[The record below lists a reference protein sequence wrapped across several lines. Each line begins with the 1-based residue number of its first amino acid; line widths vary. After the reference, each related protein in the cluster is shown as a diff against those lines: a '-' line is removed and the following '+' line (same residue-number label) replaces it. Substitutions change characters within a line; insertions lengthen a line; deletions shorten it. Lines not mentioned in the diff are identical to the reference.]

1 MSFSDEEPEASIETA
16 AHRVTLLPGME
27 PMLRSFERAVRA
39 ARERVFVECYIVRHD
54 EMGHYLGDL
63 LASAAA
69 RGVRTRLLYDPL
81 GSEKTD
87 PSFFEGLRARGIEVR
102 AYRDTSIPQLRVLSL
117 PRDHGRT
124 MIVDDVAWTGGAAW
138 GREWLPLA
146 RGGSGWH
153 DVCVSVQGPAVSD
166 FERVFHHRW
175 LEAEGEAEVPKD
187 YCTGDKYSDIELLAD
202 TPERSCLVYERHRDQ
217 IRRAKERVWIE
228 NSYFYP
234 TAGMTQDLKNAAARG
249 VSVKVILPGES
260 DLPSMKNAAVA
271 DAAEWLEAGIEVFE
285 YMPCVLHSKFAL
297 VDDDWS
303 TIGTFNA
310 NPASVVLVNEVNLV
324 VKDRGFVG
332 RVAELFER
340 DLRGSLPMTREQ
352 VAARPFIEKVRDR
365 ITAGAFN
372 ALDTA
377 FGPPED

>member
-1 MSFSDEEPEASIETA
+1 MSFSDEEPEEPIETA
-16 AHRVTLLPGME
+16 AHRVTLLAAME
-27 PMLRSFERAVRA
+27 PMLRSFERAVNA
-39 ARERVFVECYIVRHD
+39 ATERVLVECYIVRHD
-54 EMGHYLGDL
+54 EMGHYLADL
-63 LASAAA
+63 LAACAA

-87 PSFFEGLRARGIEVR
+87 PAFFDGLRARGVEVR
-102 AYRDTSIPQLRVLSL
+102 AYRDTAIPQLRLLSF

-124 MIVDDVAWTGGAAW
+124 MIVDGVAWTGGAAW

-153 DVCVSVQGPAVSD
+153 DVCVSVQGPAVED
-166 FERVFHHRW
+166 FARVFEHRW
-175 LEAEGEAEVPKD
+175 LEAEGEAESPND
-187 YCTGDKYSDIELLAD
+187 YCTGDRYADIELLAD
-202 TPERSCLVYERHRDQ
+202 TPERSCLVYERHRHQ
-217 IRRAKERVWIE
+217 IQRAKHRVWIE

-234 TAGMTQDLKNAAARG
+234 TAGMIQDLKNAAARG

-271 DAAEWLEAGIEVFE
+271 DVTEWLEAGIEVYE
-285 YMPCVLHSKFAL
+285 YLPCVLHSKFAV
-297 VDDDWS
+297 VDDDWC

-324 VKDRGFVG
+324 VKDCGFVA

-340 DLRGSLPMTREQ
+340 DLRGSLPMTPEQ
-352 VAARPFIEKVRDR
+352 VASRPLLEKVRDR
-365 ITAGAFN
+365 LTAGAFN